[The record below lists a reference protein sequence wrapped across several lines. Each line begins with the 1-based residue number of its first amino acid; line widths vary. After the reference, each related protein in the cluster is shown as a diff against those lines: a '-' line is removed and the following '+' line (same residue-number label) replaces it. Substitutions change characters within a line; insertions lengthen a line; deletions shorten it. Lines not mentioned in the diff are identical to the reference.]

1 VVVVYAQT
9 GLGFAGRPG
18 GPVPTITLSLHH
30 LPFQFFFLSGLM
42 GFNNVQI
49 PALTTSITGEDMS
62 STAPVF

>member
-1 VVVVYAQT
+1 
-9 GLGFAGRPG
+9 
-18 GPVPTITLSLHH
+18 VPTITLSLHH